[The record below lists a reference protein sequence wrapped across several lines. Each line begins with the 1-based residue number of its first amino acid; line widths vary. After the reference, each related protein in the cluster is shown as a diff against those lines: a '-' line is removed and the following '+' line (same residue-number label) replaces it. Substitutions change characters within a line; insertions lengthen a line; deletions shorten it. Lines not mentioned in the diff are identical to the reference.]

1 MVPEKIFLNLDN
13 RKYFGGCHA
22 PGHHK
27 RNILNFINASHS
39 LVLLYPKNIL
49 ANIYENPTT
58 LITLLINLSID
69 NPQKKNKPWV
79 FGLQR
84 NFQIFTPSLR
94 GFKCSH
100 ATNKWNAPLNPPDKE
115 LLWNL
120 PERSYSKMRKTN
132 FLGIKLNPKCMGKTE
147 GKVGKAS

>member
-1 MVPEKIFLNLDN
+1 MEAFLILQLVPEKIVLNLDD

-58 LITLLINLSID
+58 LNTLLINLSID
-69 NPQKKNKPWV
+69 NPQKKKQTLSFW
-79 FGLQR
+79 
-84 NFQIFTPSLR
+84 PSKK
-94 GFKCSH
+94 F
-100 ATNKWNAPLNPPDKE
+100 PDF
-115 LLWNL
+115 
-120 PERSYSKMRKTN
+120 YT
-132 FLGIKLNPKCMGKTE
+132 
-147 GKVGKAS
+147 